1 MAARLPDK
9 PKDYSG
15 YARFFSHTS
24 LMKKLGRTASKAG
37 RTVMYAALGSADD
50 LGALMWALKSI
61 ADNITPEICTKAAE
75 RLTQWF
81 PDDGENPPE
90 LPMLNNE
97 DESDETEL
105 F

>member
-1 MAARLPDK
+1 
-9 PKDYSG
+9 
-15 YARFFSHTS
+15 
-24 LMKKLGRTASKAG
+24 
-37 RTVMYAALGSADD
+37 
-50 LGALMWALKSI
+50 MWALKSI